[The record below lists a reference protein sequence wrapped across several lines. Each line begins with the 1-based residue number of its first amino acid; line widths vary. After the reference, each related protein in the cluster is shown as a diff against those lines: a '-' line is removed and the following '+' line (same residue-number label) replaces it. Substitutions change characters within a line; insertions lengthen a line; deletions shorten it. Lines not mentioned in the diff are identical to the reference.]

1 MPYSIGGQ
9 YALLLSGLLYFFSV
23 NVRRVHAKHYVVSLD
38 SLGLAAVNQQSA
50 QPIVQGSRI
59 GWLGCWLYLAPVND
73 VRKQPTKLFIFK
85 DSVSK
90 QDYARLCRHI
100 LRFQKYNLQDVTQ

>member
-1 MPYSIGGQ
+1 M
-9 YALLLSGLLYFFSV
+9 SGLLYFGSLSV
-23 NVRRVHAKHYVVSLD
+23 RKNISTNYVVNLD
-38 SLGLAAVNQQSA
+38 SLGLAAVNQQRA

-59 GWLGCWLYLAPVND
+59 GWLGCWLYLAPVDD

-100 LRFQKYNLQDVTQ
+100 LRFQKNNLQDVTR